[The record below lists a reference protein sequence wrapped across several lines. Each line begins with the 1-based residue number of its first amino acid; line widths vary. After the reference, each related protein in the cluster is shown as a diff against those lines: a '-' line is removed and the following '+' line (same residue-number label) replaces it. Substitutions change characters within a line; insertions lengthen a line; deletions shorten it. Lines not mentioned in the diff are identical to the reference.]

1 MRAERYE
8 LHAEIARGGMAT
20 VHLGCLRGAGGWSRI
35 VAIKRLHP
43 QFARDVTFRTML
55 EDEARLSARV
65 RHPNVVQ
72 TLDVVAHQDELWLVL
87 EYVHGV
93 SLARLLDAALRA
105 GEAVPPPVAVSIACG
120 MLEGLAVAHEATGV
134 RGEPLGLVHRDVSPQ
149 NVLVGAD
156 GVARLADFG
165 VAKARGR
172 AQTTTDGQVKGKL
185 AYMAPEQV
193 SGTRIDRRADV
204 WATGV
209 VLWEALVGRRL
220 FQGTDAEIASR
231 VLAAPIEAPSRCR
244 PGLPEALDV
253 VVLGAL
259 QREPTRRLGD
269 AREMVRRLAAAVTP
283 ATAGE
288 VAAWVDE
295 QASVELGARGALV
308 ERVETGAPTQE
319 APATSEVALGAE
331 TLAGAAGSAP
341 RPVSL
346 AGERSVT
353 QATVSLRPPRRSAT
367 FGIVLGAGGALG
379 ILLLVLWALERDRAP
394 RAEPRPAPIVVA
406 APADATSPVAVDAAA
421 PAPAVAVPAAPADT
435 SAEANTWRERAR
447 PAKRA
452 RGKAHRRA
460 GPDCNP
466 PYVIDAEGHKRY
478 KRECF

>member
-1 MRAERYE
+1 
-8 LHAEIARGGMAT
+8 
-20 VHLGCLRGAGGWSRI
+20 
-35 VAIKRLHP
+35 
-43 QFARDVTFRTML
+43 
-55 EDEARLSARV
+55 
-65 RHPNVVQ
+65 
-72 TLDVVAHQDELWLVL
+72 
-87 EYVHGV
+87 
-93 SLARLLDAALRA
+93 
-105 GEAVPPPVAVSIACG
+105 
-120 MLEGLAVAHEATGV
+120 V

-231 VLAAPIEAPSRCR
+231 VLAAPIEAPGRCR
-244 PGLPEALDV
+244 AGLPEALDV

-259 QREPTRRLGD
+259 QREPSRRLGD

-295 QASVELGARGALV
+295 QASVELGARAALV

-319 APATSEVALGAE
+319 APATSEVALGVE
-331 TLAGAAGSAP
+331 TLVAAGSAP
-341 RPVSL
+341 RPPSL
-346 AGERSVT
+346 AGERSVA
-353 QATVSLRPPRRSAT
+353 QATVALRPQRRSAT
-367 FGIVLGAGGALG
+367 IGIVLGAGGALG
-379 ILLLVLWALERDRAP
+379 ILLLVLWMLERDRAP
-394 RAEPRPAPIVVA
+394 RAETRPGPVVVTGPADAPGA
-406 APADATSPVAVDAAA
+406 APADA
-421 PAPAVAVPAAPADT
+421 APAVALPAVPHDP
-435 SAEANTWRERAR
+435 SAEANVIRERPR
-447 PAKRA
+447 PTRRPA
-452 RGKAHRRA
+452 RGKVHRRA

>member
-43 QFARDVTFRTML
+43 QFARDITFRTML

-72 TLDVVAHQDELWLVL
+72 TLDVVSHQDELWLVL

-105 GEAVPPPVAVSIACG
+105 GEAMPPPVAAAIACG
-120 MLEGLAVAHEATGV
+120 MLEGLAAAHEATGT

-209 VLWEALVGRRL
+209 VLWEALVGARL

-231 VLAAPIEAPSRCR
+231 VLAAPIQAPGACR
-244 PGLPEALDV
+244 PGLPEALDA

-259 QREPTRRLGD
+259 QREPSRRLGD
-269 AREMVRRLAAAVTP
+269 AREMVRRVAAAVTP

-295 QASVELGARGALV
+295 QASVELGARAALV

-319 APATSEVALGAE
+319 APATSEIALGAGALVA
-331 TLAGAAGSAP
+331 TTAAG
-341 RPVSL
+341 RPATPL
-346 AGERSVT
+346 PGDRQATED
-353 QATVSLRPPRRSAT
+353 ATVSLRPARRSAT
-367 FGIVLGAGGALG
+367 LGIVLGAGGALG
-379 ILLLVLWALERDRAP
+379 ILLAVLWLLERDRP
-394 RAEPRPAPIVVA
+394 SRAQSTEPPAAVLTPL
-406 APADATSPVAVDAAA
+406 PADATAAPDAARA
-421 PAPAVAVPAAPADT
+421 ARATPADASADANVLRERAPPTRRPAPAR
-435 SAEANTWRERAR
+435 S
-447 PAKRA
+447 
-452 RGKAHRRA
+452 HHRA

-466 PYVIDAEGHKRY
+466 PYVIDGEGHKRY